1 MKKNKLIFCAL
12 CLLLYLQSNAQSNL
26 LQSGPM
32 LGYSEMKEVL
42 LWVQTTESAEVQ
54 FSYYAKNKSAA
65 IDIRYTEKV
74 VTQADKAFT
83 AKLIADEVEP
93 GLTYSYDLMINGKKV
108 NLDYPTEFRTQPLWQ
123 WRTDPPAFTVATGSC
138 TYINETIYDR
148 PGDPYGGEYKIFR
161 SINDKSPDAMIWLG
175 DNTYLREVD
184 WFTMTGI
191 QHRYTHSRSI
201 EALQPLLAKT
211 HHYAI
216 WDDHDFGPNDSD
228 RSFIHKDKTLQTF
241 EDFWGNPSFGLPGQ
255 EGITSFFQ
263 YHDVDFFLLD
273 NRYFRSPNHRR
284 TGEPTILG
292 EVQLEWLIDALAA
305 SRAPFKM
312 VCIGGQVLNTE
323 AAYENYAN
331 HHWKEREYLLQQIEA
346 EGIKN
351 VIFLTGDRHHTELS
365 QYTNASGNT
374 IYDLTTSP
382 LTSGFGGPRDEEVN
396 AHRVEGTLVRQR
408 NFGLLEF
415 SGPRTERQLKMA
427 VYDNEGQELW
437 SKIIQSE

>member
-1 MKKNKLIFCAL
+1 MI
-12 CLLLYLQSNAQSNL
+12 
-26 LQSGPM
+26 
-32 LGYSEMKEVL
+32 VR
-42 LWVQTTESAEVQ
+42 
-54 FSYYAKNKSAA
+54 A
-65 IDIRYTEKV
+65 I
-74 VTQADKAFT
+74 
-83 AKLIADEVEP
+83 
-93 GLTYSYDLMINGKKV
+93 
-108 NLDYPTEFRTQPLWQ
+108 
-123 WRTDPPAFTVATGSC
+123 
-138 TYINETIYDR
+138 
-148 PGDPYGGEYKIFR
+148 PYGGEYKIFR

-255 EGITSFFQ
+255 EGITTFFQ
-263 YHDVDFFLLD
+263 YHDIDFFLLD
-273 NRYFRSPNHRR
+273 NRYFRSPNHRK

-292 EVQLEWLIDALAA
+292 EAQLEWLIDALAA

-312 VCIGGQVLNTE
+312 ICIGGQVLNTA